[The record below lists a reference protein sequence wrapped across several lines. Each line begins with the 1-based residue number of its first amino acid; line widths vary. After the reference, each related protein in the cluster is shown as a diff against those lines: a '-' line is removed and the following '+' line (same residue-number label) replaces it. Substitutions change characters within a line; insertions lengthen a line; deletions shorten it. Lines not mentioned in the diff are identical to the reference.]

1 MDYIHEIIK
10 RYLKNRYPQNLETK
24 IQQWLCEDKFSED
37 KNKALFQCWNEIKSD
52 SESYCSQNSWEN
64 ISIRL
69 GFKTSTVSWKK
80 YGYVAAS
87 FLLCAFMATVWFLH
101 NYDTTKTLIV
111 RTSEGEYKTIILSD
125 SSTICLG
132 PSSEIIC
139 AENLTDT
146 IRLVQ
151 LKLSLIHI

>member
-69 GFKTSTVSWKK
+69 GFKTSTVSWKSTDMLLLPSCCVLLWLQ
-80 YGYVAAS
+80 YGS
-87 FLLCAFMATVWFLH
+87 C
-101 NYDTTKTLIV
+101 TTLTLQ
-111 RTSEGEYKTIILSD
+111 K
-125 SSTICLG
+125 
-132 PSSEIIC
+132 
-139 AENLTDT
+139 
-146 IRLVQ
+146 
-151 LKLSLIHI
+151 H